1 MTTTDHNLK
10 LRVLLAACWL
20 AWHGRE
26 VQSVDIGP
34 GVTIAIDYRDT
45 LVCIWANDEQGVWA
59 QLDEH
64 GHEMRNGVLTIFD
77 IDPLCTALTST

>member
-20 AWHGRE
+20 AWHGCE
-26 VQSVDIGP
+26 VTCASTSLGAWVHARRGE
-34 GVTIAIDYRDT
+34 RM
-45 LVCIWANDEQGVWA
+45 
-59 QLDEH
+59 LDVQVYAHGTASYATHDHPWEH
-64 GHEMRNGVLTIFD
+64 RPLTIFD